1 MIRKPLSLFA
11 LAVSLGLAG
20 CSSRP
25 ATTPPFYADLARPYV
40 AVDAATAS
48 EFISSYRAGN
58 GLGPLAVD
66 PALQRAAEA
75 QAKAMAAANDVQASL
90 APQNELAARIAN
102 AGAGNVYAVENVSAG
117 YRTLAEAFSGW
128 RELPK
133 HNAVMLDP
141 RVTRMGIATAYV
153 PGSKYKVFWSLVL
166 AAPS

>member
-1 MIRKPLSLFA
+1 MISKPFA
-11 LAVSLGLAG
+11 LLLLALSFGLAA
-20 CSSRP
+20 CNSRP

-40 AVDAATAS
+40 EVDAATAI
-48 EFISSYRAGN
+48 EFISSYRVNN
-58 GLGPLAVD
+58 GLGRLTAD

-75 QAKAMAAANDVQASL
+75 QANAMAAANDVKASL
-90 APQNELAARIAN
+90 SPQNQLSARINN
-102 AGAGNVYAVENVSAG
+102 AGGGTVYAVENVSAG

-141 RVTRMGIATAYV
+141 NVTRMGIATAYV